1 MSVNECSASKNI
13 WFDVIKGALTA
24 FVLSAIFVLVL
35 ALVAKIFALPV
46 EILPMIN
53 QVLKAVAVL
62 VAVSVNVKCEKFLLK
77 GVLVAT
83 IYSLLSLIMF
93 VVLGGTFSFAQF
105 ALDWGIAIVVSLA
118 VAVIKSRKQ

>member
-1 MSVNECSASKNI
+1 MSVNECSTSKNM

-35 ALVAKIFALPV
+35 ALIAKIFALPV

-62 VAVSVNVKCEKFLLK
+62 VAVAINVKCEKFLLK

-83 IYSLLSLIMF
+83 IYSLLALVLF

-105 ALDWGIAIVVSLA
+105 ALDWGVAIVVALV

>member
-1 MSVNECSASKNI
+1 MSVNECSESKNI

-53 QVLKAVAVL
+53 QVLKTVAVL

-83 IYSLLSLIMF
+83 IYSLLTLILF

-105 ALDWGIAIVVSLA
+105 ALDWGIAIVVSLV

>member
-53 QVLKAVAVL
+53 QVLKVVAVL

-83 IYSLLSLIMF
+83 IYSLLSLILF

-105 ALDWGIAIVVSLA
+105 ALDWGIAIVVSLV